1 MPIFP
6 QTPYVIFRMTGINS
20 NDPNQTPVFWTSRGT
35 PDFTGQFS
43 GYPVGSIKDIEI
55 DGEPINQVPS
65 SQQYNVP
72 TGPASGDLAGNYP
85 SPTVAK
91 IDGYNLPSP
100 SGTNT
105 VLTYNGTA
113 LNWSVATSGTFVAG
127 QDLSGTSSAQ
137 TVIGLQGKL
146 LPGIGSGSPSGNL
159 YWNSIN
165 QDWELNTS
173 GGSGFTAG
181 GDLSGNDT
189 SQQVAQISG
198 ATGNL
203 NFAANKSTPVIG
215 QLQQT
220 SNVPP
225 NNLSINAQYAYGS
238 ATGSN
243 QYGGSL
249 GLGAGKSANG
259 NQGAG
264 MVFGG
269 GSNTAASTSSELLI
283 DVLSIYDTVT
293 PRPDLRFTLNAGSS
307 PSFNPG
313 VNNVGT
319 LGTSSYQWNNV
330 YASTITVSAVGSN
343 ALLCGGGAFV
353 APITTHDTE
362 LVTSVGGN
370 PAFTKAV
377 DLSVVSSN
385 LTVTGLLG
393 TALPTTGTGYL
404 NWNGSA
410 WVFTTGGGAPSGS
423 AGGDLFGSY
432 PNPYVKGLLEYA
444 LPPMSQG
451 PGNLTCTGAGW
462 TLTQYPTFSNDLTG
476 TNTSQ
481 TVVGLYGFPL
491 PNLNH
496 AGGTGPLTW
505 NSTNNTWSINT
516 VSVSNGGL
524 GINTV
529 TPNAI
534 VVGAGTSPVTTISP
548 GASGNVLTSNGTAW
562 VSAAAPSGFTAGN
575 DLSGSSTS
583 QTVNGLRSMPLP
595 TIGYGYLEWTGSAWA
610 FGAGGSGSGSVPT
623 PTATNEV
630 FVSTGTTSSSYNWAT
645 TIPASSIPNTA
656 VMNGTYG
663 DNTGDYAGFT
673 VGTDGRLTSAAQYTL
688 PVKALYAGTGISVS
702 NSSGTWT
709 VADSTT
715 GVSAGSYSHPTLF
728 VNAAGKI
735 TSISSNSLP
744 VTSLVAGTGISV
756 SNSSGTW
763 TITNTGGS
771 GLPPGTGLVVVN
783 SGVGSASTMS
793 GDATFAAS
801 TGALTVSGLQG
812 SALPGVGAGSPAG
825 ALYWGGYGVGWSLN
839 TNLTGGTVPT
849 PGSSNEILV
858 SGSGSSY
865 NWATTIPA
873 ASIPNTA
880 VMNGTYG
887 DFTSHYAGFTVGTD
901 GRITSAIQYSLPVT
915 SIYPGTNVSV
925 SHIGG
930 VWTVNSTAASL
941 PSGTGIVT
949 VNSGTGSAV
958 TMGGDATFNTTN
970 GTLTLSSVGGGAAT
984 YGDTTHYATFTV
996 DAKGRVTSAS
1006 QAALPSVPVTSIVAG
1021 TNVTVSQSGGAWT
1034 VNSSGGFGLSG
1045 YTASPLTGDGA
1056 IEPMSIIAQ
1065 SAYGDA
1071 TQNIWGANLNL
1082 CAGSGAYT
1090 ETGYDVIIPASLIL
1104 GGGGFTS
1111 NRQNSYL
1118 YSENLT
1124 LANTV
1129 NSTITGQTNSI
1140 TFDFQN
1146 QQIRLSSDNW
1156 TLAAWEYPFVN
1167 IYTTSLT
1174 LGGITIPAPSG
1185 TNTVLSYNGSTCS
1198 WSAPSGGFT
1207 AGGDLSGSASSQTVV
1222 GIRGTSVPS
1231 PSTGYL
1237 QYNGSSLVWNNALLN
1252 TGAQYGLA
1260 VWTSQYSLSNITPP
1274 ASSGLVLTSVNSGY
1288 PTWSAPAVSSIVA
1301 GTNTSVSN
1309 SSGAWTVNNTY
1320 VSPVTSLVGGTNVS
1334 VSNNSGAW
1342 TINASQP
1349 TSLTV
1354 GGDISGTTS
1363 NATVVKLDGYSLPVL
1378 TGSGNLNWNGS
1389 SWVLMSTLI
1398 TNSHTNIITSS
1409 YTVNS
1414 GATPDKVILC
1424 NASAGITV
1432 TLPLSPSA
1440 GDTYKVKDK
1449 SGAANTNNITVS
1461 GNGKNIDGAASF
1473 VMNRNYQSAEL
1484 IYDGSSWSIL

>member
-20 NDPNQTPVFWTSRGT
+20 NDPNQTPVFWTSKGT

-146 LPGIGSGSPSGNL
+146 LPGIGSGAPSGNL

-181 GDLSGNDT
+181 GDLSGSDT

-410 WVFTTGGGAPSGS
+410 WVFTTGGGSPSGS

-583 QTVNGLRSMPLP
+583 QTVIGLQGHALP
-595 TIGYGYLEWTGSAWA
+595 GVGTGSP
-610 FGAGGSGSGSVPT
+610 SGSLYWNAINHDWELNT
-623 PTATNEV
+623 TNV
-630 FVSTGTTSSSYNWAT
+630 
-645 TIPASSIPNTA
+645 
-656 VMNGTYG
+656 
-663 DNTGDYAGFT
+663 
-673 VGTDGRLTSAAQYTL
+673 L
-688 PVKALYAGTGISVS
+688 PGGTGV
-702 NSSGTWT
+702 
-709 VADSTT
+709 VA
-715 GVSAGSYSHPTLF
+715 
-728 VNAAGKI
+728 
-735 TSISSNSLP
+735 
-744 VTSLVAGTGISV
+744 
-756 SNSSGTW
+756 
-763 TITNTGGS
+763 
-771 GLPPGTGLVVVN
+771 VN
-783 SGVGSASTMS
+783 SGLGSAITISQ
-793 GDATFAAS
+793 DATLNTS

-825 ALYWGGYGVGWSLN
+825 ALYWGGYGVGWSIN

-887 DFTSHYAGFTVGTD
+887 DNTSHYAGFTVGTD
-901 GRITSAIQYSLPVT
+901 GRITSANQYSLPVT

-925 SHIGG
+925 SHSGG

-996 DAKGRVTSAS
+996 DAKGRVIGAS
-1006 QAALPSVPVTSIVAG
+1006 SPPVPVTSIVAG
-1021 TNVTVSQSGGAWT
+1021 TNVTVSNRNGVWT
-1034 VNSSGGFGLSG
+1034 INSS
-1045 YTASPLTGDGA
+1045 
-1056 IEPMSIIAQ
+1056 
-1065 SAYGDA
+1065 
-1071 TQNIWGANLNL
+1071 
-1082 CAGSGAYT
+1082 AGS
-1090 ETGYDVIIPASLIL
+1090 
-1104 GGGGFTS
+1104 
-1111 NRQNSYL
+1111 
-1118 YSENLT
+1118 
-1124 LANTV
+1124 
-1129 NSTITGQTNSI
+1129 
-1140 TFDFQN
+1140 
-1146 QQIRLSSDNW
+1146 
-1156 TLAAWEYPFVN
+1156 
-1167 IYTTSLT
+1167 
-1174 LGGITIPAPSG
+1174 
-1185 TNTVLSYNGSTCS
+1185 
-1198 WSAPSGGFT
+1198 GFT
-1207 AGGDLSGSASSQTVV
+1207 AGGDLTGTSTSQQVAQMSSGTGNLNWAATLNAPSITQTTRATNSMPSTMTIQGQAAYASSTGANQYGGHLILSGGTAYDASPAASISLNGGAPGGTSAIANVYADQLILNSSEASEQYVYDLINGYFYPYNNDVISLGKSGNAWAGIYTYALNLGGKAIPTPSGSNTVLTYNGSTV
-1222 GIRGTSVPS
+1222 SWAS
-1231 PSTGYL
+1231 PSGSGFTAGGDLTGDSTNQEVTGILNKALPSLTSGYL
-1237 QYNGSSLVWNNALLN
+1237 QYTGSAWQFATPS
-1252 TGAQYGLA
+1252 TGIPSG
-1260 VWTSQYSLSNITPP
+1260 T
-1274 ASSGLVLTSVNSGY
+1274 GLVAVNSG
-1288 PTWSAPAVSSIVA
+1288 TASAITMSGDATINTSTGAITLKNTGPGATGPVGNATTVPIVTIDAQGRVTALSSTTITQPSVPVTSIVA

-1320 VSPVTSLVGGTNVS
+1320 TSPVTSIVAGTNVT
-1334 VSNNSGAW
+1334 VSQNGGAW
-1342 TINASQP
+1342 TVNS
-1349 TSLTV
+1349 
-1354 GGDISGTTS
+1354 SG
-1363 NATVVKLDGYSLPVL
+1363 SLPSGATAGQVL
-1378 TGSGNLNWNGS
+1378 
-1389 SWVLMSTLI
+1389 VE
-1398 TNSHTNIITSS
+1398 
-1409 YTVNS
+1409 NS
-1414 GATPDKVILC
+1414 GATAATWVTPSGDVTWSTSTAGQVTVDGIQGKAISAPTT
-1424 NASAGITV
+1424 ASTVATYNGSSIVWSPPSGGTPHNVTVSTLKTANYQITTSDFIVGIGTLTSSITI
-1432 TLPLSPSA
+1432 TLPASPST
-1440 GDTYKVKDK
+1440 GDQYIVKDVNG
-1449 SGAANTNNITVS
+1449 SCEQRVMDVS
-1461 GNGKNIDGAASF
+1461 GIMTTVGYTCTVVPTSGNIDDMANIVISTP
-1473 VMNRNYQSAEL
+1473 YQSAT
-1484 IYDGSSWSIL
+1484 IVYTGSQWSCI